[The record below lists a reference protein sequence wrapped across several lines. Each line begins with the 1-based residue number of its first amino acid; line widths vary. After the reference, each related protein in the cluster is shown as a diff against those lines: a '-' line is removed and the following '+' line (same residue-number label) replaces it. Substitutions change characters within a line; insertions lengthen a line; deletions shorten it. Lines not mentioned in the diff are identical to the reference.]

1 MLTNTPNSIKSSP
14 IIKVVL
20 SAFWPKNLN
29 SLFSIIYAFS
39 NYIQIYEPKL
49 FTTVWI
55 QNKIIYYYF
64 EIPENITL
72 IATEPACHEP
82 DCPPVEK
89 IISAHIEDG
98 TIETWRIAKGIDYI
112 EANDFL
118 ALRDPLE

>member
-72 IATEPACHEP
+72 IATEPTCHES

-89 IISAHIEDG
+89 VITAHKEDG
-98 TIETWRIAKGIDYI
+98 TIETWRIAKRIDDI
-112 EANDFL
+112 EANDIL
-118 ALRDPLE
+118 TVRDALE